1 MRNIVLLGPPGAGK
15 GTQATLLTARY
26 GIPHISTGD
35 IFRTNLKEQTPLGKQ
50 AEEYMNKGLLVPD
63 DLVCDLV
70 EDRLTWDD
78 CKEGFLLDGFPRTI
92 VQAERFD
99 AFLEKQGIEL
109 TAVLDMEAPEE
120 LLIPRISG
128 RRVCKNCGKVYH
140 VVNMPTKVEGV
151 CDVCGGEVY
160 QRKDDAEETVHAR
173 LAVYE
178 EQTRPL
184 TEYYRRTD
192 RLITIDASKT
202 PDHAFQQITAILGA

>member
-128 RRVCKNCGKVYH
+128 RRVCKSCGKVYH

-192 RLITIDASKT
+192 RLVTIDASKT
-202 PDHAFQQITAILGA
+202 PDHAFQQITAILGE

>member
-1 MRNIVLLGPPGAGK
+1 
-15 GTQATLLTARY
+15 
-26 GIPHISTGD
+26 
-35 IFRTNLKEQTPLGKQ
+35 
-50 AEEYMNKGLLVPD
+50 MNKGLLVPD

-202 PDHAFQQITAILGA
+202 PNHAFQQITAILGA